1 MEKANSNSKHFYSIT
16 PRIFRLACN
25 HVQLLE
31 DFYTCVNVSRVNV
44 SRVNVLGYITGSSCL
59 KMQLREAAKYETI
72 SPLPIIAFFT
82 TAPG

>member
-31 DFYTCVNVSRVNV
+31 DFYTCVNV

>member
-31 DFYTCVNVSRVNV
+31 DFYTCVNVS
-44 SRVNVLGYITGSSCL
+44 SVNVLGYITGSSCL

-82 TAPG
+82 TAPS

>member
-31 DFYTCVNVSRVNV
+31 DFYTFVNVS
-44 SRVNVLGYITGSSCL
+44 SVNVLGYITGSSCL

-72 SPLPIIAFFT
+72 SPLPIISFFT